1 MENRLSNFLS
11 NLMGQ
16 TPQEVITTVSAFIA
30 FWLVMVIV
38 ILLAGRYIASIG
50 GFRQR
55 MVSQWKPA
63 LLATVLFVVSMG
75 LGGSGWLNPYAIAIF
90 CQAMIGLAVA
100 SSIPGF
106 KPLPAVNAI
115 QEHHNV
121 FIQIAL
127 PLSIALLAV
136 IPVVII
142 GTVGLSI
149 GRQIFG
155 ETTNTQQA
163 VSTLVHTNKW
173 LVFFSLLGGAGIAE
187 ETTFRLV
194 VHSLVWKLTGHKWL
208 AIVGS
213 ALVFGAYHLSP
224 LNSLY
229 KIFWQFP
236 ISQFLASALIGL
248 VWGYL
253 FTKRGYGTAVLGHA
267 LSDWLP
273 MMVFT

>member
-1 MENRLSNFLS
+1 MS
-11 NLMGQ
+11 Q
-16 TPQEVITTVSAFIA
+16 TPQEVITAAFCFTG
-30 FWLVMVIV
+30 FWLVSVLA
-38 ILLAGRYIASIG
+38 ILLAGKYVAAFSR
-50 GFRQR
+50 FRQR
-55 MVSQWKPA
+55 VLAQWKPA
-63 LLATVLFVVSMG
+63 LLAAAIFVISMG

-115 QEHHNV
+115 KDHRNV
-121 FIQIAL
+121 FIQVAL
-127 PLSIALLAV
+127 PISIALMAV
-136 IPVVII
+136 IPVMLI
-142 GTVGLSI
+142 GTVGLTI
-149 GRQIFG
+149 GRQIFD
-155 ETTNTQQA
+155 ETSNTQQA
-163 VSTLVHTNKW
+163 VSSLVHTNKW

-187 ETTFRLV
+187 ETTYRLIV
-194 VHSLVWKLTGHKWL
+194 LSLVWKLTRHKRL
-208 AIVGS
+208 AIMVS

-224 LNSLY
+224 LNGLY
-229 KIFWQFP
+229 KFFWQFP
-236 ISQFLASALIGL
+236 VSQFLASALIGL